1 MIAVVCPAQ
10 KQGNLESTRIQIK
23 LLTGAASTLPYK
35 KFDVS
40 EPRRLS
46 NYVFTSLKKK
56 KGSLIRLERASLS
69 HLQELHILSNPV
81 NKVFVTTVKT
91 MKMFSICCILHWL
104 GYLECFIISISP
116 SFSSCFIYLLCPCQ
130 WIQHSLLLLP
140 PPLPLPQ

>member
-23 LLTGAASTLPYK
+23 LLTASTLPYK

-81 NKVFVTTVKT
+81 NKVFVTTLKT

-116 SFSSCFIYLLCPCQ
+116 SFSSCFICLLCPCQ
-130 WIQHSLLLLP
+130 WIQHSLLLLLLP
-140 PPLPLPQ
+140 PQ